1 MMLAVA
7 TTVTLAAAL
16 LPGAFAIPDAHRA
29 LQVGAVAS
37 DPAVDAMWLS
47 RGLSRMTIG
56 RGDEDFLK
64 QLRAAT
70 TVDANGDH
78 HL

>member
-1 MMLAVA
+1 MMLTVA
-7 TTVTLAAAL
+7 TTLAAVL
-16 LPGAFAIPDAHRA
+16 LPGAFAIPDATAMHRA
-29 LQVGAVAS
+29 LQVGAT
-37 DPAVDAMWLS
+37 AVDPNA
-47 RGLSRMTIG
+47 
-56 RGDEDFLK
+56 GDFAA

>member
-1 MMLAVA
+1 MMTLCV
-7 TTVTLAAAL
+7 VTLAAAL
-16 LPGAFAIPDAHRA
+16 LPGAFAIPADDGTAMHRA
-29 LQVGAVAS
+29 LQTAVN
-37 DPAVDAMWLS
+37 PN
-47 RGLSRMTIG
+47 
-56 RGDEDFLK
+56 EDFVA

>member
-1 MMLAVA
+1 MMLAIA
-7 TTVTLAAAL
+7 TTLAAALL
-16 LPGAFAIPDAHRA
+16 LPGAFAIPDATAMHRA
-29 LQVGAVAS
+29 LQVGAT
-37 DPAVDAMWLS
+37 AVDPNA
-47 RGLSRMTIG
+47 
-56 RGDEDFLK
+56 GDFAA

>member
-1 MMLAVA
+1 M
-7 TTVTLAAAL
+7 
-16 LPGAFAIPDAHRA
+16 GS
-29 LQVGAVAS
+29 LQ
-37 DPAVDAMWLS
+37 AVDA
-47 RGLSRMTIG
+47 TAV
-56 RGDEDFLK
+56 DPNEDFAA